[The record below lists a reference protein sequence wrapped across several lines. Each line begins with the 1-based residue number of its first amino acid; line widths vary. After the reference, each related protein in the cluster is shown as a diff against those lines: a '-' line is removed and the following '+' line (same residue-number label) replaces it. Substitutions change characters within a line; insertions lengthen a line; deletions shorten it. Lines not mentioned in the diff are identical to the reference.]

1 MDFRVYVDG
10 ISRIIC
16 DLNDQTTIHDIII
29 ALAQYKN
36 QPGRYSLFE
45 RRSDGQ
51 ERTLSPNL
59 LALELQQDFDSVYIL
74 RQNSSPEQAK
84 RSKSVDDRPSNGIA
98 TTSTIVESRSISFY
112 LERKLFFYDSV
123 IVIDVTKSEEK
134 RNMYICS
141 STIRSKEND
150 DDELSYCRSPRV

>member
-10 ISRIIC
+10 IPRIIC

-51 ERTLSPNL
+51 ERTLSPNQF
-59 LALELQQDFDSVYIL
+59 AYELQQDFDTIYIL
-74 RQNSSPEQAK
+74 RQNSSPEQQK
-84 RSKSVDDRPSNGIA
+84 RSKSVDDRQFNGI
-98 TTSTIVESRSISFY
+98 TTASSIVESRSISF
-112 LERKLFFYDSV
+112 L
-123 IVIDVTKSEEK
+123 
-134 RNMYICS
+134 
-141 STIRSKEND
+141 
-150 DDELSYCRSPRV
+150 P